1 MVKVL
6 VATTES
12 QDSTDGD
19 FAWAVDG
26 ELVFIPTLSCE
37 GRACGCRRA
46 FAGMASNQGTT
57 TALVVD
63 RPDITRADL
72 ATALADSIERQDGTQ
87 QKTRTAGIPSHQVP
101 TEKFG
106 ELFGA
111 LTSALRHFD
120 DGSILERDGRI
131 LTKRAQIEP
140 MPAPFG
146 TKPPATG

>member
-6 VATTES
+6 VATTEA
-12 QDSTDGD
+12 QDSQGDD

-37 GRACGCRRA
+37 GHECGCRRA

-63 RPDITRADL
+63 RPDISRAQL
-72 ATALADSIERQDGTQ
+72 ATALADSLDRQN
-87 QKTRTAGIPSHQVP
+87 AGSGGSGASRAPKQPLP
-101 TEKFG
+101 TERFG

-111 LTSALRHFD
+111 LSAALNHFS
-120 DGSILERDGRI
+120 DGTILERDGFMLR
-131 LTKRAQIEP
+131 KRAQIEP
-140 MPAPFG
+140 MPTPFG
-146 TKPPATG
+146 TKPPSTG